1 MKARIETVSAIT
13 LKVAQMGES
22 VRFYQGVLGLE
33 IVYGG
38 ANATFTSLRIPS
50 AAFPFINSSIC
61 NWAARWQIGAES
73 YFMSQ
78 T

>member
-38 ANATFTSLRIPS
+38 ANATFTSLRIPP
-50 AAFPFINSSIC
+50 PFRSSIC